1 MSEEQKQEQLQ
12 SEPPKVPNHKSS
24 LPKIFFMIG
33 VCLVVLIVII
43 SAIAGHN
50 TKSSVIEDLGGG
62 ESIDG
67 FSEKVQSESNA
78 GLESSEFQ
86 DGHCWLSMETSDAN
100 ALNDQLSKLLK
111 EYEAR
116 TLYDSLRKNDLGQVQ
131 EYLLQVEVPREKFQ
145 EFSEKV
151 QAMDKTAVMD
161 KQLEYSYVDTAVV
174 SDLQTELADYQ
185 QRLDEAKQKLESAT
199 GEERQELEQ
208 TIADLEAGVKSYQS
222 ALKDETEEEN
232 WIPVSMSFTSVESYV
247 LQLHQSGNPSVWS
260 QMQFELMSGLQQ
272 IGAIG
277 LWLIRCWYL
286 ILIGVV
292 FGIWM
297 ARKSKQSKK

>member
-1 MSEEQKQEQLQ
+1 MSEEQKQEQMP
-12 SEPPKVPNHKSS
+12 SEPSKVPNYKSS
-24 LPKIFFMIG
+24 FPKIFLMIG

-50 TKSSVIEDLGGG
+50 TKSSVIEGLGGG

-86 DGHCWLSMETSDAN
+86 DGHCWLSMETSDVN

-116 TLYDSLRKNDLGQVQ
+116 TLYDSLRKDDLGQVQ

-145 EFSEKV
+145 EFGEKV

-161 KQLEYSYVDTAVV
+161 KQLEYSYVDTAEV

-199 GEERQELEQ
+199 GEERQELE
-208 TIADLEAGVKSYQS
+208 
-222 ALKDETEEEN
+222 
-232 WIPVSMSFTSVESYV
+232 
-247 LQLHQSGNPSVWS
+247 
-260 QMQFELMSGLQQ
+260 
-272 IGAIG
+272 
-277 LWLIRCWYL
+277 
-286 ILIGVV
+286 
-292 FGIWM
+292 
-297 ARKSKQSKK
+297 